1 MTTRRLTIMF
11 VLEAVAFAWL
21 AFALLDRRTHQRV
34 QTEYGFNQWGY
45 RDEPRGS
52 KEPGERRVALIGG
65 SALFEAGLLQ
75 PRTLTSNLFI
85 ELRAAGAPDQ
95 QQYSVAN
102 LAEPGASADSYAGT
116 IHHYA
121 FLDPD
126 VICIFDGYDMPAAPP
141 IHGRR
146 HSLAFLAVGY
156 LPILPAK
163 LMGSPGWLSDAD
175 GGVAEMLKDKP
186 NGAPDVSC
194 AGASS
199 SYCAAMAAAVRAGLE
214 QGRAVMVVSPPS
226 VSAQHARQQG
236 SLGAA
241 LGQEFGRNP
250 AFAYL
255 DLGSVMNLSDP
266 ELSPDGLHRTDI
278 GNHVVG
284 QRIASALLKWPAFVH
299 RR

>member
-1 MTTRRLTIMF
+1 M
-11 VLEAVAFAWL
+11 
-21 AFALLDRRTHQRV
+21 
-34 QTEYGFNQWGY
+34 
-45 RDEPRGS
+45 
-52 KEPGERRVALIGG
+52 IGG
-65 SALFEAGLLQ
+65 SSLFEGALLQ

-85 ELRAAGAPDQ
+85 ELRASGAHAG

-102 LAEPGASADSYAGT
+102 LSEPGAGADSYADT
-116 IHHYA
+116 IRHYA

-126 VICIFDGYDMPAAPP
+126 VICIFDGYDMPSTPP

-163 LMGSPGWLSDAD
+163 LMGSPAWLSDAD
-175 GGVAEMLKDKP
+175 GGVAEMLLDKP

-194 AGASS
+194 AGASA

-226 VSAQHARQQG
+226 VSAQHSRQQQ
-236 SLGAA
+236 SLGVA
-241 LGQEFGRNP
+241 LDREFGRSP

-255 DLGSVMNLSDP
+255 DLGSVMNLKDP
-266 ELSPDGLHRTDI
+266 ELSPDGLHRTNT

-284 QRIASALLKWPAFVH
+284 QRIANALLKWPAFASRVSSN
-299 RR
+299 